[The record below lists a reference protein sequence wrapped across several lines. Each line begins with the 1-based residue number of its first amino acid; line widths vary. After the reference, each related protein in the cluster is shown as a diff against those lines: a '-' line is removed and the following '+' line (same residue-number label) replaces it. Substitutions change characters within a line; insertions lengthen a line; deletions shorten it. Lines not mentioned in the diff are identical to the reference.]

1 MKEGDKMRDLP
12 NDYYI
17 VKLEDIE
24 KHVMECIKGGYSV
37 YLVMNGE
44 YYDIDI
50 SHQEEK
56 KERYTK

>member
-1 MKEGDKMRDLP
+1 MRDLP

-50 SHQEEK
+50 SSQEEK
-56 KERYTK
+56 KER

>member
-1 MKEGDKMRDLP
+1 MRDLP

-44 YYDIDI
+44 YYDIDANS
-50 SHQEEK
+50 SHEDK
-56 KERYTK
+56 KPDLI